1 MLKIRA
7 VIYTK
12 SHNLI
17 FNQRANEMLNDH
29 RPRHAFTLI
38 ELLVAISIIALLI
51 ALLLPA
57 VMQAREAARR
67 TQCRN
72 NLKQI
77 GLALHN
83 YHDAH
88 RSFPIGARSQNGF
101 GLSFWPGLLPA
112 LDQGNLYQQFDHD
125 SIQNGFPLFPWVR
138 NGPLL
143 DGVIV
148 QAMRCPSSPLDETHP
163 MGIYRHMQP
172 SYVGISGASNE
183 DGFAAKRVSFCC
195 SPISPPDGILSAD
208 GVLISN
214 SNVKVRDI
222 IDGTS
227 NTVVVGEAS
236 NFVFDDNG
244 KKQHVGGAFPYSW
257 ITGTPAVGTPPNY
270 EPNNL
275 SYPAASYNITTIR
288 YSPNSSYDQPGVRNN
303 HGPNNP
309 LSSAHEGGVMV
320 LLADGSARFVSE
332 NINLTT
338 LKQLAVRDD
347 GQSIG
352 EY

>member
-1 MLKIRA
+1 
-7 VIYTK
+7 
-12 SHNLI
+12 
-17 FNQRANEMLNDH
+17 MLNDH
-29 RPRHAFTLI
+29 RPRRAFTLI

-57 VMQAREAARR
+57 IMQAREAARR

-83 YHDAH
+83 YHDSH
-88 RSFPIGARSQNGF
+88 QSFPIGARSQNGF
-101 GLSFWPGLLPA
+101 GPSFWVGLLPE
-112 LDQGNLYQQFDHD
+112 LDQGNLYQKFDHSSD
-125 SIQNGFPLFPWVR
+125 QNGFPIFPWAI

-143 DGVIV
+143 NGVII
-148 QAMRCPSSPLDETHP
+148 QAMHCPSSPFEETHP
-163 MGIYRHMQP
+163 MGINRHMQP

-183 DGFAAKRVSFCC
+183 DGFPAKRVSFCC

-208 GVLISN
+208 GILIPN
-214 SNVKVRDI
+214 SNIKERDI
-222 IDGTS
+222 SDGAS
-227 NTVVVGEAS
+227 NTIAVGEAS
-236 NFVFDDNG
+236 NFILDNSG
-244 KKQHVGGAFPYSW
+244 NMQHVGGAYPMSW
-257 ITGTPAVGTPPNY
+257 VTGTFGNGTPPDY
-270 EPNNL
+270 EPTNL
-275 SYPAASYNITTIR
+275 AFPPPSYNITTIR
-288 YSPNSSYDQPGVRNN
+288 YTPNSNYDQPGIRNN

-320 LLADGSARFVSE
+320 LLADGSVRFISE

-352 EY
+352 EF

>member
-1 MLKIRA
+1 
-7 VIYTK
+7 
-12 SHNLI
+12 
-17 FNQRANEMLNDH
+17 MLNDH
-29 RPRHAFTLI
+29 RPRRAFTLI

-57 VMQAREAARR
+57 IMQAREAARR

-83 YHDAH
+83 YHAAH
-88 RSFPIGARSQNGF
+88 KSFPIGARSQSGF
-101 GLSFWPGLLPA
+101 GPSWFVGILPFI
-112 LDQGNLYQQFDHD
+112 DQANLYQQFDHG
-125 SIQNGFPLFPWVR
+125 SIQNGFPIFPWAI

-143 DGVIV
+143 DGVIIQV
-148 QAMRCPSSPLDETHP
+148 LRCPSSPLGETHP
-163 MGIYRHMQP
+163 MGFNRHMQP

-183 DGFAAKRVSFCC
+183 DGFSAKRVSFCC
-195 SPISPPDGILSAD
+195 APISPPDGILSAD
-208 GVLISN
+208 GILVPN
-214 SNVKVRDI
+214 SNIKERDI
-222 IDGTS
+222 KDGTS
-227 NTVVVGEAS
+227 NTIVVGEAS
-236 NFVFDDNG
+236 NFVLDNNG
-244 KKQHVGGAFPYSW
+244 NKQHVGGAFPYSW
-257 ITGTPAVGTPPNY
+257 ITGTSGEGTPPNY

-275 SYPAASYNITTIR
+275 SFPAASYNITTIR

-309 LSSAHEGGVMV
+309 LASAHEGGVMI
-320 LLADGSARFVSE
+320 LLADGSSRFISE
-332 NINLTT
+332 NISLIT

-352 EY
+352 EF

>member
-1 MLKIRA
+1 
-7 VIYTK
+7 
-12 SHNLI
+12 
-17 FNQRANEMLNDH
+17 MLNDH
-29 RPRHAFTLI
+29 RLRRAFTLI

-83 YHDAH
+83 YHASH
-88 RSFPIGARSQNGF
+88 ESFPIGARSQNGF
-101 GLSFWPGLLPA
+101 GPSFWVAVLPA
-112 LDQGNLYQQFDHD
+112 LDQGNLYQKFDHN
-125 SIQNGFPLFPWVR
+125 SVQNGLPVFPWAI
-138 NGPLL
+138 NGSLL
-143 DGVIV
+143 DGVIIA
-148 QAMRCPSSPLDETHP
+148 AMRCPSSPLDATHP
-163 MGIYRHMQP
+163 MGISRHMQP
-172 SYVGISGASNE
+172 SYAGISGASNE
-183 DGFAAKRVSFCC
+183 DGFPAHRVSFCC
-195 SPISPPDGILSAD
+195 APISPPDGILSAD
-208 GVLISN
+208 GILISN
-214 SNVKVRDI
+214 SNIKARDI
-222 IDGTS
+222 SDGIS
-227 NTVVVGEAS
+227 NTILVGETS
-236 NFVFDDNG
+236 NFVLDNNG
-244 KKQHVGGAFPYSW
+244 NKQNVGGAFPYSW
-257 ITGTPAVGTPPNY
+257 ITGTPAAGTPPAY

-288 YSPNSSYDQPGVRNN
+288 YSPNSNYDQPGIRNN

-320 LLADGSARFVSE
+320 LLADGSARFISE

-347 GQSIG
+347 GQTIN
-352 EY
+352 EF

>member
-1 MLKIRA
+1 
-7 VIYTK
+7 
-12 SHNLI
+12 
-17 FNQRANEMLNDH
+17 MLNDH
-29 RPRHAFTLI
+29 RTPRAFTLI
-38 ELLVAISIIALLI
+38 ELLVSISIIALLI

-57 VMQAREAARR
+57 IMQAREAARR

-88 RSFPIGARSQNGF
+88 VSFPIGARSQNGF

-112 LDQGNLYQQFDHD
+112 LDQGNLYQQFDQNSPH
-125 SIQNGFPLFPWVR
+125 NGFPIFPGAI

-143 DGVIV
+143 DGIII
-148 QAMRCPSSPLDETHP
+148 QAMRCPSSPLNETHP
-163 MGIYRHMQP
+163 MGFNMHMQP

-183 DGFAAKRVSFCC
+183 DGFPAKRVSFCC
-195 SPISPPDGILSAD
+195 APISPPDGILSAD
-208 GVLISN
+208 GILVSN
-214 SNVKVRDI
+214 SNVRERDI
-222 IDGTS
+222 SDGTS
-227 NTVVVGEAS
+227 NTIVVGEAS
-236 NFVFDDNG
+236 NFVLDDNG
-244 KKQHVGGAFPYSW
+244 NKQNVGGAFPYSW
-257 ITGTPAVGTPPNY
+257 ITGTPAEGTPPNY

-288 YSPNSSYDQPGVRNN
+288 YSPNSSYDQPGVHNN

-309 LSSAHEGGVMV
+309 LASTHEGGVMV
-320 LLADGSARFVSE
+320 LLADGSVRFVSE

-347 GQSIG
+347 GQPIG
-352 EY
+352 EF